1 MNNLEKK
8 PTKGGTPAIEKSNIV
23 IVSKKK
29 LLKLKLLNEWR
40 VLNCVKTVLKST
52 QNRVINDV
60 LYISM

>member
-29 LLKLKLLNEWR
+29 TIEAKTIKWVKSFKL
-40 VLNCVKTVLKST
+40 C
-52 QNRVINDV
+52 
-60 LYISM
+60 